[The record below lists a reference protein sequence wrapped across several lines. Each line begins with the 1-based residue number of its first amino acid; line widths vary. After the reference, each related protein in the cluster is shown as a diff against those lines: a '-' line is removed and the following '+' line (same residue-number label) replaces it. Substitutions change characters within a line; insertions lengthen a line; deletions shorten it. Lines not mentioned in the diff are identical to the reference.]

1 MWGAPE
7 KMEEIRELW
16 ESAPK
21 EEKKRL
27 RKTILLDI
35 HPDKNPGNTIN
46 AELVFKWFQNLSQ

>member
-1 MWGAPE
+1 
-7 KMEEIRELW
+7 MEEIKELW